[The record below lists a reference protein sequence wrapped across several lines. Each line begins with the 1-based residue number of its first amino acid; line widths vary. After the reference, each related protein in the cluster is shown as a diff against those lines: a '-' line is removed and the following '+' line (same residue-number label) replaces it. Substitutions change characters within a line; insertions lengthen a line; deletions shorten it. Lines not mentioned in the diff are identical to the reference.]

1 MILVLI
7 GPPGGGKGTQCK
19 RLADRYGLGHL
30 SSGDIFRSE
39 MAMSTELGN
48 KAKSYIEA
56 GKLVPDDVV
65 ISMMTAAVLKA
76 GDCILDGFPRTV
88 NQAKALDEALQGQGS
103 GINAVVEL
111 AVEDEK
117 VASRLSDRRVC
128 LACGAT
134 FHLQFSKP
142 RVDGICDLCGEKLVQ
157 RDDDKKDVIIGRL
170 LTYHAQTEPI
180 LDYYQSGGKNLIKV
194 DADGTI
200 DEVAEKLVSVID
212 CI

>member
-1 MILVLI
+1 LILVLI

-19 RLADRYGLGHL
+19 RIADRYGLKHL

-65 ISMMTAAVLKA
+65 ISMMTAAVIKA

-88 NQAKALDEALQGQGS
+88 NQAQALDKALKTQGT
-103 GINAVVEL
+103 GIDAVIEL

-117 VASRLSDRRVC
+117 VASRLADRRVC

-142 RVDGICDLCGEKLVQ
+142 KVDGICDLCQEKLVQ

-170 LTYHAQTEPI
+170 QAYHAQTEPI
-180 LDYYQSGGKNLIKV
+180 LDYYKASGKSLIRI
-194 DADGTI
+194 DADGAI
-200 DEVAEKLVSVID
+200 DEVTEKLVSVID